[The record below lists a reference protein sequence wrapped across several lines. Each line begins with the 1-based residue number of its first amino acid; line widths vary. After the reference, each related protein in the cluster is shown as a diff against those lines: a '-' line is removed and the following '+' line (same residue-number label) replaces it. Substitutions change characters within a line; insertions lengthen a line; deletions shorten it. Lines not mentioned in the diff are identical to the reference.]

1 MRKNKETVPT
11 DYSNKIITIPNI
23 LSMFRLCL
31 IPVFVTLY
39 LCAANGRG
47 DHLYFWAAGVLLL
60 SGITDI
66 ADGFIARKFHM
77 ISDFG
82 KIIDPIADKLTQ
94 LAMLGCLVFRFPLML
109 LPFLLLAIKELVSGV
124 AALMFIKETGTV
136 EGADWHGKV
145 STCLLYATMLLHLIW
160 YNIPTAVSH
169 SLILA
174 CTLMMTLSFV
184 LYMIRS
190 LKPVIENRRK
200 RKEASENEK

>member
-1 MRKNKETVPT
+1 MKDKKETAPI
-11 DYSNKIITIPNI
+11 DYSKKIITIPNL

-31 IPVFVTLY
+31 IPVFVVLY
-39 LCAANGRG
+39 LRAAKGCG

-60 SGITDI
+60 SGLTDM
-66 ADGFIARKFHM
+66 ADGFIARKFNM

-109 LPFLLLAIKELVSGV
+109 LPLVLLAVKEFISGI
-124 AALMFIKETGTV
+124 AALMFIKQTGTV

-145 STCLLYATMLLHLIW
+145 STCLLYATMLLHLLW
-160 YNIPTAVSH
+160 YNIPTVVSH
-169 SLILA
+169 GLILA
-174 CTLMMTLSFV
+174 CTAMMTLSFV

-190 LKPVIENRRK
+190 LTPVVQSRK
-200 RKEASENEK
+200 KKKEETK

>member
-1 MRKNKETVPT
+1 MKKNKENTPI
-11 DYSNKIITIPNI
+11 DYSKKIITIPNI

-31 IPVFVTLY
+31 IPVFVVLY
-39 LCAANGRG
+39 LRAENGMG
-47 DHLYFWAAGVLLL
+47 NHLYFWAAGVLLL
-60 SGITDI
+60 SGLTDI

-77 ISDFG
+77 VSDFG

-94 LAMLGCLVFRFPLML
+94 LAMLFCLVFHEPLML
-109 LPFLLLAIKELVSGV
+109 LPLILLAVKELVSGV

-145 STCLLYATMLLHLIW
+145 STCLLYATMLLHLLW
-160 YNIPTAVSH
+160 YNIPKALSH

-174 CTLMMTLSFV
+174 CTVMMTLSFV

-190 LKPVIENRRK
+190 LKPVVQSRRA
-200 RKEASENEK
+200 RKEETSK